1 MKKFYEVYDIIEA
14 KEDGAI
20 IYCDMDQV
28 LCNFIA
34 RAEEVLGVPFPK
46 ADKKEKWKTISGT
59 KDFWANLDWMSG
71 AQRLWSMIDKHD
83 AHILSAY
90 SSKDPNSQKGKLAW
104 LKTNA
109 KLTKRSRI
117 HLVQR
122 ADKRK
127 FAMIN
132 NKSNILVDDYKK
144 NIDEWESAGGVGIHH
159 TSVSRTISELK
170 ELGY

>member
-1 MKKFYEVYDIIEA
+1 MKHFYEVYNISEA
-14 KEDGAI
+14 EEDAPV

-34 RAEEVLGVPFPK
+34 RAEDVLGVPFPK
-46 ADKKEKWKTISGT
+46 ADKQEKWKTISGT
-59 KDFWANLDWMSG
+59 KDFWANLNWMSG

-104 LKTNA
+104 LKKNA

-117 HLVQR
+117 HLVKR
-122 ADKRK
+122 ADKSK

-132 NKSNILVDDYKK
+132 NKSNILIDDYIK
-144 NIDEWESAGGVGIHH
+144 NIKEWEAAGGVGIHH
-159 TSVSRTISELK
+159 TTVSSTIAELK
-170 ELGY
+170 GLGY